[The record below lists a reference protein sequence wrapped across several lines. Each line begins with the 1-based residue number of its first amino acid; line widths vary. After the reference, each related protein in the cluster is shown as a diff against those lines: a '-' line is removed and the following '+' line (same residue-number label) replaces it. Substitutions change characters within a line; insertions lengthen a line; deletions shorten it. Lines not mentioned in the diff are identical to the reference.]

1 MSYFHRLGALPL
13 RRTTNARQNDETL
26 RDEQLARQIYEQE
39 KQIEA
44 DRSFAE
50 SIDEGAEGE
59 ISQHEHQ
66 IEQDRQLALQLA
78 AEDMAEND
86 PNVDGGENF
95 VGGDNESIEEEEDVE
110 IPPAG
115 DAETATCIAC
125 ADELPQNELAI
136 TACDHIYCSG
146 CAISLDSAKYFLGP
160 QRAEEFEAK
169 AIELTTADRTYCH
182 NQTCSAFI
190 PPLTIRDGV
199 ADCTAC
205 GEYTCAMCKAAQH
218 AGDCPQDVALQQAL
232 EEAERQGWRRS
243 VSAGGNFAT
252 SVVYVGRPATVHSAT
267 SSASTIGRKRLSI
280 AGHQPSNNKLPDGTH
295 FSQHDR
301 GYRQLSSNKTTLLIK
316 HGSKVSSSRCE
327 RITNARIHSGG
338 VGSRAATCV
347 RFVVSTRRTPSASAS
362 CAFWLLATIAGDIDW
377 DCWTTTS
384 VSIA

>member
-146 CAISLDSAKYFLGP
+146 CVSRLFRQATTDEAYF
-160 QRAEEFEAK
+160 
-169 AIELTTADRTYCH
+169 
-182 NQTCSAFI
+182 
-190 PPLTIRDGV
+190 PP
-199 ADCTAC
+199 
-205 GEYTCAMCKAAQH
+205 
-218 AGDCPQDVALQQAL
+218 
-232 EEAERQGWRRS
+232 
-243 VSAGGNFAT
+243 
-252 SVVYVGRPATVHSAT
+252 
-267 SSASTIGRKRLSI
+267 
-280 AGHQPSNNKLPDGTH
+280 
-295 FSQHDR
+295 
-301 GYRQLSSNKTTLLIK
+301 
-316 HGSKVSSSRCE
+316 RC
-327 RITNARIHSGG
+327 
-338 VGSRAATCV
+338 CQ
-347 RFVVSTRRTPSASAS
+347 
-362 CAFWLLATIAGDIDW
+362 
-377 DCWTTTS
+377 
-384 VSIA
+384 